1 MPRITYSERD
11 SSLILFY
18 SKFFPT
24 PPGPACPL
32 VLIFQST
39 YMPPFGTWKG
49 SKSSLLSMLEVTL
62 ASECRTDL
70 EPESVTYLWS
80 SRCLGTWSCLCG
92 PGLHLLAV
100 LGFSPTHGL
109 GLVQFSRPLPLG
121 LCFSGSQC
129 HSYSHVSYCS
139 SRLFFFLTNCFVLI
153 LQR

>member
-32 VLIFQST
+32 ALIFQST

-100 LGFSPTHGL
+100 LGFSPTA
-109 GLVQFSRPLPLG
+109 SA
-121 LCFSGSQC
+121 S
-129 HSYSHVSYCS
+129 CS
-139 SRLFFFLTNCFVLI
+139 SRGPCCSGCAFLGPNATAIRMCLIAPLDYFSFSLIALF
-153 LQR
+153 